1 MRGGRLADL
10 LGKADVHPLELGRF
24 GAAVRDGGEVDDYVS
39 RGEAG
44 AAQVEAHR
52 FVTRAPHGG
61 AQRAAHE
68 AGSARDYDAH
78 RARHSRRAARILTM
92 GLRFYPVILSGG
104 SGTRLWPMSRKLLP
118 KQFLALLSRH
128 TLLQETALR
137 VRPIAACE
145 PPIVVCNDEQRFL
158 AADQLRE
165 IGVQA
170 APMILEPIGRNTAP
184 AIAVA
189 ALAAR
194 ERSADAL
201 LLVLPSDHTITRPE
215 VFRRDAET
223 ALELANRG
231 YLATFGIVPS
241 APETGFGYIERGAP
255 LQDGACKV
263 ASFRE
268 KPDRASAEGFV
279 ASGRFL
285 WNSGMFAFSAAKYL
299 DELARL
305 RPEMLAAV
313 GKAYSKSVRDLDF
326 LRLDREAFAACPAD
340 SIDYAVMEKTA
351 DAVVV
356 QSDPG
361 WSDVGTWSAL
371 WGISPKDA
379 AGNVAV
385 GDVYLRDSGGCYVR
399 SEKRHVAAIGL
410 KDVVVVE
417 TEDALLVAAR
427 ERSQDVKEAVA
438 NLEAKARTE
447 HVSHTRVHRPW
458 GYYESVDAGERFQV
472 KRIVVQPGAA
482 LSLQM
487 HHHRAEHW
495 VVVSGTAKVTRGEDQ
510 LLVSENE
517 SVFIPIGMKHRL
529 ENPGKMPLYLIE
541 VQSGGYLGEDDIVR
555 FEDRYKRN

>member
-1 MRGGRLADL
+1 VRGGRLADL
-10 LGKADVHPLELGRF
+10 LGKADVHPLELGRV
-24 GAAVRDGGEVDDYVS
+24 GAAVRDRGEVDHDIS
-39 RGEAG
+39 RGEAA
-44 AAQVEAHR
+44 AAQVDAYG
-52 FVTRAPHGG
+52 FVARTLHSG
-61 AQRAAHE
+61 AQRAADE
-68 AGSARDYDAH
+68 PRGAGDYDAH
-78 RARHSRRAARILTM
+78 REQRSRRAARIPTM

-137 VRPIAACE
+137 VRPLPGCE
-145 PPIVVCNDEQRFL
+145 APIVVCNDEQRFL

-170 APMILEPIGRNTAP
+170 APMILEPVGRNTAP

-215 VFRRDAET
+215 VFRRDAAA
-223 ALELANRG
+223 ALELASRG

-255 LQDGACKV
+255 LEGGACKV

-305 RPEMLAAV
+305 QPAMLDAATR
-313 GKAYSKSVRDLDF
+313 AYSKSVRDLDF
-326 LRLDREAFAACPAD
+326 LRLDREAFAACRSD
-340 SIDYAVMEKTA
+340 SIDYAVMEKTD
-351 DAVVV
+351 DAAMVP
-356 QSDPG
+356 SDPG

-399 SEKRHVAAIGL
+399 SENRHVSAIGL
-410 KDVVVVE
+410 KDVVVVD
-417 TEDALLVAAR
+417 TDDALLVVAR

-438 NLEAKARTE
+438 NLEARARTE
-447 HVSHTRVHRPW
+447 HVAHTRVHRPW

-517 SVFIPIGMKHRL
+517 SVFIPIGTRHRL
-529 ENPGKMPLYLIE
+529 ENPGKVPLHLIE
-541 VQSGGYLGEDDIVR
+541 VQSGSYLGEDDIVR